1 MKENNEKNI
10 TNCQI
15 YSNIKKYLANER
27 YITVHDKSIIIIN

>member
-10 TNCQI
+10 ADCQI